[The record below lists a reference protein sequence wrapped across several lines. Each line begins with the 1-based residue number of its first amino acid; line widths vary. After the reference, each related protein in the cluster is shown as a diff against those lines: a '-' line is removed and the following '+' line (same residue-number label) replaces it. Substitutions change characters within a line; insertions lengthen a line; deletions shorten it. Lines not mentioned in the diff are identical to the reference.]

1 MSKDMTIYERYRF
14 GEERLAAGD
23 PLAAARA
30 LEPAVEEETAS
41 AALWLLLARA
51 YFASTRLRPA
61 QEAFERV
68 VELDPTDHHA
78 RFGLGRTFER
88 QSRYQEALAQ
98 YRMALAL
105 SPDPDYEAAL
115 RRLEVRLAPS
125 TDQEPFP
132 EADRPLAVGERDA
145 ALVESAGTR
154 EVLGL
159 PVLEAL
165 PSARVPYEQVDPFIL
180 VHEGRVRL
188 SPEIAKMDSKHPH
201 RGFDNLWYVI
211 EGSISTGHSTGPGGA
226 TERARLTEGSLLFL
240 RTGRGVWHAEGV
252 GADEVEEG
260 TAHTE
265 FRGVLFWVNLARKD
279 KHVEPYA
286 QVLAPEEIPVRQEG
300 DATIRV
306 LVGEG
311 SPIRLGT
318 PALILD
324 VELPGGGEVTT
335 PVPPEFR
342 GFAYVL
348 DGEASFGSNRRRAR
362 HPELVV
368 LGPGDVLRVS
378 EAAPRT
384 RYLLMAGEPIGET
397 PLFNGPFVD

>member
-1 MSKDMTIYERYRF
+1 MSEGMTIYERYRF

-30 LEPAVEEETAS
+30 LEPAVEEETANAS
-41 AALWLLLARA
+41 LWLLLARA
-51 YFASTRLRPA
+51 YFASARLRPA

-78 RFGLGRTFER
+78 RFGLGRTLER

-98 YRMALAL
+98 YRVALAL

-115 RRLEVRLAPS
+115 RRLEARLAPS
-125 TDQEPFP
+125 TDQEPFR
-132 EADRPLAVGERDA
+132 EVDRSLALGERDA

-165 PSARVPYEQVDPFIL
+165 PSAGVPYEQVDPFIL

-188 SPEIAKMDSKHPH
+188 SPEVAKMDSKHPH

-211 EGSISTGHSTGPGGA
+211 QGSISTGHSTGPGGA

-252 GADEVEEG
+252 GADEVEQG
-260 TAHTE
+260 TADTE

-279 KHVEPYA
+279 KHVEPHA
-286 QVLAPEEIPVRQEG
+286 QVLAAEEIPVRQQG
-300 DATIRV
+300 DAIIRV

-368 LGPGDVLRVS
+368 LGPGGVFRVS
-378 EAAPRT
+378 EAAPGT